1 MANTKIHSTN
11 YTNTLITV
19 APDCNLEIAKSNPKP
34 DSVAGM
40 QLAMLAQKPYS
51 LTSDDLLF
59 EVFSIRNSL
68 PESDKPL
75 ARAAMFSKPQACLR
89 CSPLVKTLGY
99 GIHHNAQSKIAAIAI
114 ESQEYREL
122 LADDSVNKV
131 AGMRSKKA

>member
-1 MANTKIHSTN
+1 
-11 YTNTLITV
+11 
-19 APDCNLEIAKSNPKP
+19 
-34 DSVAGM
+34 
-40 QLAMLAQKPYS
+40 
-51 LTSDDLLF
+51 
-59 EVFSIRNSL
+59 
-68 PESDKPL
+68 
-75 ARAAMFSKPQACLR
+75 LR